1 VILDIVL
8 FFEIHQPIRISPLVD
23 VPPGL
28 DIKDPNVLFE
38 WDLNEKVFKRVAERV
53 YIKASKILY
62 RGLKENPEFKFTI
75 SVSGITLELMRRWAP
90 EALELMRKMAE
101 TERVEFAAQTYYHSL
116 AWLIDRDEFMEQV
129 WEHVKILDELIG
141 YRPTSAENSE
151 FIYNN
156 DIGCILASM
165 GFKAVV
171 TEGVEWIQGF
181 AGYNYVYENPLCS
194 IRLLIRNYRLSDDI
208 GFRFSLRTWN
218 QYPLTA
224 EKYASWLEASPGDLV
239 FIAMDY
245 ETFGEHHWPETGI
258 YEFLELLPREVLRR
272 SRLKFSTVT
281 EAATMNRVKG
291 VYDVPPWNTIS
302 WADERDLSAWIGNEV
317 QKIALERLKS
327 LYSYARALGGEVLRL
342 WRLFSMTDHFYYQA
356 TKTGPAG
363 EVHSYFN
370 PYRSPYRAQI
380 TYLRALDIFARYIVE
395 MARRDICVFLEKFKA
410 LDKYCFYF
418 TDQRGL
424 YIGVR
429 ACSYIELLNALKTLP
444 KSIVEHHMARK
455 DIEIWLRDI
464 LLVEGDLEDIN
475 ERCGIKFI

>member
-1 VILDIVL
+1 MDIVL
-8 FFEIHQPIRISPLVD
+8 FFEIHQPIRISPLID

-38 WDLNEKVFKRVAERV
+38 WDLNEKVFRRVAERV

-62 RGLKENPEFKFTI
+62 RSLKENPEFKFTV
-75 SVSGITLELMRRWAP
+75 SLSGITLELMRRWTP
-90 EALELMRKMAE
+90 EALELMEKMAE
-101 TERVEFAAQTYYHSL
+101 TERVEFTAQTYYHSL
-116 AWLIDRDEFMEQV
+116 AWLIDREEFMEQV
-129 WEHVKILDELIG
+129 WEHVKVLDELIG

-156 DIGCILASM
+156 DIGCTLASM

-171 TEGVEWIQGF
+171 TEGVERIQGF
-181 AGYNYVYENPLCS
+181 AGYNYVYENPLCGV
-194 IRLLIRNYRLSDDI
+194 RLLIRNYRLSDDI
-208 GFRFSLRTWN
+208 GFRFSLRTWD

-224 EKYASWLEASPGDLV
+224 DKYASWLEASPGDLV

-245 ETFGEHHWPETGI
+245 ETFGEHHQPETGI
-258 YEFLELLPREVLRR
+258 YEFLEWLPREVLRR
-272 SRLKFSTVT
+272 SGLRFSTVT
-281 EAATMNRVKG
+281 EAATMNRVRG

-317 QKIALERLKS
+317 QRIAYERLKS
-327 LYSYARALGGEVLRL
+327 LYSYARALGGEALRL

-370 PYRSPYRAQI
+370 PYKSPYRAQI
-380 TYLRALDIFARYIVE
+380 TYLRALDILARYIAE
-395 MARRDICVFLEKFKA
+395 MARKDICTFLEKFRT

-418 TDQRGL
+418 TDQKGL
-424 YIGVR
+424 YIGVK
-429 ACSYIELLNALKTLP
+429 ACSYIELLNALKMLP
-444 KSIVEHHMARK
+444 RSIVEYHMTRK
-455 DIEIWLRDI
+455 DIETWLRDV
-464 LLVEGDLEDIN
+464 LLVEGDLKDIN
-475 ERCGIKFI
+475 ERCGIKAFP